1 MKKEYDFSLAE
12 RGPILVPSGKTHVA
26 MYIDDGVLAT
36 LRLRAEKAGKG
47 YQTLINETLM
57 ASLEPESVSSTV
69 RRARVSRD
77 SEVMSGA
84 LVFTGTRVPVKT
96 IFDHLQGGES
106 LAEIISPCQLDG
118 GRSFS

>member
-12 RGPILVPSGKTHVA
+12 RGPILVPSGKTRVA
-26 MYIDDGVLAT
+26 MYIDDGVLKT
-36 LRLRAEKAGKG
+36 LRLRAEKAGKC

-69 RRARVSRD
+69 KRARVSRD

>member
-57 ASLEPESVSSTV
+57 AWLTPQLVPFTV
-69 RRARVSRD
+69 ECARVSRD
-77 SEVMSGA
+77 S
-84 LVFTGTRVPVKT
+84 
-96 IFDHLQGGES
+96 
-106 LAEIISPCQLDG
+106 
-118 GRSFS
+118 